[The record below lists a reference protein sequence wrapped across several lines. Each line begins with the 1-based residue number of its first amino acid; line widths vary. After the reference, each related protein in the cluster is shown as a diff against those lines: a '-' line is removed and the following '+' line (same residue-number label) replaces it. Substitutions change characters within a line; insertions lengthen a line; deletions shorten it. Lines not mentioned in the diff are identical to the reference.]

1 MEARCPRRSSISSL
15 IFRVAGYAFTINII
29 PTLAV
34 LQVPNIDLIC
44 PLHTL
49 LICFPFNLLLLCRHL
64 AQNPQDNS
72 TCCHISSKQN
82 IPTGSYL
89 ILLCY
94 KLTYPAVAAAA
105 AAAAIASLDGS
116 RRSSSSASSL
126 VLTSTAS
133 SFSCGREGVAR
144 IAATGTTGAAG
155 RGDIA
160 RGAGDLLLTQESNGN
175 NNRSPSCILHDKMST
190 TVATTNSNSN
200 SFSQKNISSL
210 LAVGRKPLEDDRIA
224 IFSRTLNHDLTIDGI
239 RLLERLQEVAHVEH
253 LVCGANGGG
262 ALELFELNR
271 RKENNWT
278 WILEYEAWL
287 LGQIILVFY

>member
-49 LICFPFNLLLLCRHL
+49 LICFPFNLLLLQL
-64 AQNPQDNS
+64 NLLP
-72 TCCHISSKQN
+72 HIQQTKHS
-82 IPTGSYL
+82 
-89 ILLCY
+89 
-94 KLTYPAVAAAA
+94 
-105 AAAAIASLDGS
+105 D
-116 RRSSSSASSL
+116 SSSCSGGSSSDCFL
-126 VLTSTAS
+126 GWEPSFVFLSVLA
-133 SFSCGREGVAR
+133 GVAR

-239 RLLERLQEVAHVEH
+239 RLLERLQEVVAFVYSYVAIFLFKAHVEH